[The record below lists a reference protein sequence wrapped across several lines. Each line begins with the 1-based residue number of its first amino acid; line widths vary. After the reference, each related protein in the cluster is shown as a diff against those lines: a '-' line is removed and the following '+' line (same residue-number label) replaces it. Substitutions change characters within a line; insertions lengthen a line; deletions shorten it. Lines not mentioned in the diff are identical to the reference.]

1 MSKQKK
7 EGRELQQTQRK
18 KQTLLNGAF
27 VLVASTVIVKL
38 LSIFYKIP
46 ITSILGPVGRSYYN
60 SAYAIFIPVYSIA
73 LGGLPTAISKIV
85 SHHMILGEYRHVRQT
100 LRVARKIF
108 LLTGTIGTL
117 VLIGLAFPYANSA
130 KNPEA
135 IKSIIA
141 IAPTV
146 FFCCVMSTYRGY
158 YSGLR
163 NMTPTAVSEVVEAVG
178 KLVFGV
184 LLSQKIVD
192 IGLTQFHKNGVVFG
206 VSVAN
211 EAQAHSVI
219 YPYAAAGAIAGV
231 TLGTILAFL
240 ILAAKYRF
248 FGDGISKEELAAA
261 PNPIGQKA
269 MARQLISIAL
279 PIVAGTIIFNITNLI
294 DSWTIQNRL
303 ETITQ
308 SDISVLKEMYAGALR
323 AGGIV
328 DENIAN
334 YLYGAYEIA
343 SDFRNL
349 LPSVTI
355 TFGISAIPI
364 LSEAWT
370 IGDHRKI
377 KSSIESVIRLCMIL
391 SLPTGLVMGVL
402 AKPIL
407 TMFYCAD
414 QATMSAVDISA
425 FVMGVYC
432 AAAFIF
438 SITQPLT
445 YMLQAIG
452 KMEAPLISLGIGA
465 VLKVGLNFVLIG
477 IPKINIYGAIVGTL
491 ACYFFVGLLDLIFLV
506 KASGIKIDGLSV
518 FFKPLFCSLLSGAS
532 AYLMYFMLSD
542 LLSNVPVLADATQY
556 LSHVTVALV
565 LAVVFSVA
573 VYFFSMLFTRSL
585 AKDDVKMLPKGEKI
599 AKILEKYGLIG

>member
-1 MSKQKK
+1 MQQQ
-7 EGRELQQTQRK
+7 QQTRK
-18 KQTLLNGAF
+18 KQTLLNGAL
-27 VLVASTVIVKL
+27 VLVVSTVIVKL

-85 SHHMILGEYRHVRQT
+85 SHHMVLGEYRHVRQT

-108 LLTGTIGTL
+108 LVTGTVGTV
-117 VLIGLAFPYANSA
+117 VLLGLAYPYAVSA

-135 IKSIIA
+135 VKSIVA

-178 KLVFGV
+178 KLVIGV
-184 LLSQKIVD
+184 LISQKIVD
-192 IGLTQFHKNGVVFG
+192 VGLAQYASGGVVFG
-206 VSVAN
+206 VSCAS
-211 EAQAHSVI
+211 EAEAYSAI

-231 TLGTILAFL
+231 TLGTVLAFL

-248 FGDGISKEELAAA
+248 RGDGISKAELAASPA
-261 PNPIGQKA
+261 PIGQRA
-269 MARQLISIAL
+269 MAKQLISIAL
-279 PIVAGTIIFNITNLI
+279 PIVASTIIFNVTNLI

-303 ETITQ
+303 QTITET
-308 SDISVLKEMYAGALR
+308 DLGVLKGMFAEALR

-328 DENIAN
+328 DANIAN

-355 TFGISAIPI
+355 TFGISAIPV

-370 IGDHRKI
+370 LHDSRRI
-377 KSSIESVIRLCMIL
+377 KSSIESVIRMSMII
-391 SLPTGLVMGVL
+391 SLPVGLVMGIL
-402 AKPIL
+402 SKPIL
-407 TMFYCAD
+407 TMFYCQDA
-414 QATMSAVDISA
+414 ATMSAVDISA
-425 FVMGVYC
+425 LVMGIYC
-432 AAAFIF
+432 ATAFIF

-452 KMEAPLISLGIGA
+452 RTDVPLLSLGIGA
-465 VLKVGLNFVLIG
+465 IFKVGLNYVLIG
-477 IPKINIYGAIVGTL
+477 IPQVNIYGAIIGTL
-491 ACYFFVGLLDLIFLV
+491 SCYLIVSIIDIIFLV
-506 KASGIKIDGLSV
+506 KTTKVKIDVRSV
-518 FFKPLFCSLLSGAS
+518 FLKPLFCSALSGGAAYVMYSMFAGLFDSVS
-532 AYLMYFMLSD
+532 A
-542 LLSNVPVLADATQY
+542 LADDTSY
-556 LSHVTVALV
+556 LSYVTVSLV

-573 VYFFSMLFTRSL
+573 VYLFSMLFTRAL